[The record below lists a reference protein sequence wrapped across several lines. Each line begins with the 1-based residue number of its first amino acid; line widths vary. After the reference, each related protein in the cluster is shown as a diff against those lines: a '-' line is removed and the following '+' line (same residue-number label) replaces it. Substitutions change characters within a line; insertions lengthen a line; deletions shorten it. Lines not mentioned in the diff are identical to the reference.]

1 MGLLWKQEE
10 EKMKYKL
17 DEILPSV
24 LFVVGIILFFA
35 IIMFLI
41 A

>member
-10 EKMKYKL
+10 EEMKYKWNDL
-17 DEILPSV
+17 LPSII
-24 LFVVGIILFFA
+24 FVGGIILFFV
-35 IIMFLI
+35 IVMFLI